1 MKKLIDIHDELDH
14 SDFIYLEDI
23 FDHFDETEL
32 HIIKTALSFN
42 CYNIFSNAFNFL
54 SADRKHGRTVNG
66 DQIEK
71 MLTSAEDIIFDVI
84 KRQERKHGAGF
95 AGAMKNI
102 FRMFFNVYDSES
114 LTRFELA
121 YQNYQHLKDHNE
133 EHGFCCGDGKHWLQR
148 VPEKN
153 TDWRTMD
160 MNADMADYYNTR
172 REA

>member
-14 SDFIYLEDI
+14 PDFIYLEDI

-66 DQIEK
+66 NQIKK
-71 MLTSAEDIIFDVI
+71 MLTASEDIIFDVI

-95 AGAMKNI
+95 AGAMGNI
-102 FRMFFNVYDSES
+102 FRMFFNVNDSKS

-133 EHGFCCGDGKHWLQR
+133 EVGFWYEDGKDWLQR
-148 VPEKN
+148 VPEKYA
-153 TDWRTMD
+153 DWHTMD
-160 MNADMADYYNTR
+160 MNASMADYYNTR